1 MKIVV
6 APDSFKGSLS
16 SKEAADAIEL
26 GIIKVIPDADIIKIP
41 IADGG
46 EGTVQA
52 LVEAMGGEIIRTQVI
67 GPLGETIESY
77 YGVLNDRKTAI
88 IEMAN
93 ASGLT
98 LVPPDKK
105 NPMLTT
111 SYGTGQ
117 LIKSALDLGIEQ
129 IVIGL
134 GGSATNDGGVGMAQA
149 LGVRFIDKNGRDIGF
164 GGGQL
169 GEIREIDISG
179 IDERI
184 RKVTIQAACDVDN
197 PLCGPNGASHVYGP
211 QKGADKEMI
220 HILDENLKHLAKIIK
235 RDLGA
240 DIIDL
245 PGAGAAG
252 GLGAGLAAFLNAE
265 LNKGF
270 DIIANI
276 TSLDD
281 YIKDARVV
289 FTGEGQIDKQILSG
303 KAVYGVAKIAKK
315 YGTYVIAI
323 VGGIS
328 DDAYELFDKGI
339 DGMESIIDKPMTVEE
354 ACKMAKLLVERAA
367 ERVMRMLLINIFE
380 KQRL

>member
-1 MKIVV
+1 MRIVI

-16 SKEAADAIEL
+16 SKEVADAIEL
-26 GIIKVIPDADIIKIP
+26 GVRKVLLDVDIVKIP

-46 EGTVQA
+46 EGTVQT
-52 LVEAMGGEIIRTQVI
+52 LVAAMGGEIIKTQVV

-77 YGVLNDRKTAI
+77 FGVLNDKKTAI

-93 ASGLT
+93 ASGLP
-98 LVPPDKK
+98 LVPIEKR
-105 NPMLTT
+105 NPLITN

-117 LIKSALDLGIEQ
+117 LIKAALDMGVDR

-149 LGVRFIDKNGRDIGF
+149 LGVRFFDENGNDIGF
-164 GGGQL
+164 GGGEL
-169 GEIREIDISG
+169 SKISKIDMSG

-184 RKVTIQAACDVDN
+184 RKVRIEAACDVDN
-197 PLCGPNGASHVYGP
+197 PLCGPNGASYIYGP
-211 QKGADKEMI
+211 QKGANKEMI
-220 HILDENLKHLAKIIK
+220 EILDRNLGHLAKVIK

-240 DIIDL
+240 DIMEL

-252 GLGAGLAAFLNAE
+252 GLGAGLVAFLNAE
-265 LNKGF
+265 LKRGI
-270 DIIANI
+270 DIIVNI
-276 TSLDD
+276 TKLDD
-281 YIKDARVV
+281 YIKDACVV

-315 YGTYVIAI
+315 HGAYVVAI
-323 VGGIS
+323 VGSIN

-339 DGMESIIDKPMTVEE
+339 DGIESIIDKPMTMDE
-354 ACKMAKLLVERAA
+354 ACKRAGLLVERAA
-367 ERVMRMLLINIFE
+367 ERVMRLILINI
-380 KQRL
+380 RDA

>member
-1 MKIVV
+1 MRIVI

-16 SKEAADAIEL
+16 SKEVADAIEL
-26 GIIKVIPDADIIKIP
+26 GVRKVLPDVDIVKIP

-46 EGTVQA
+46 EGTVQT
-52 LVEAMGGEIIRTQVI
+52 LVAAMGGEIIKTQVV

-77 YGVLNDRKTAI
+77 FGVLNDKKTAI

-93 ASGLT
+93 ASGLP
-98 LVPPDKK
+98 LVPIEKR
-105 NPMLTT
+105 NPLITN

-117 LIKSALDLGIEQ
+117 LIKAALDMGVDR

-149 LGVRFIDKNGRDIGF
+149 LGVRFFDENGNDIGF
-164 GGGQL
+164 GGGEL
-169 GEIREIDISG
+169 SKISKIDMSG

-184 RKVTIQAACDVDN
+184 RKVRIEAACDVDN
-197 PLCGPNGASHVYGP
+197 PLCGPNGASYIYGP
-211 QKGADKEMI
+211 QKGANKEMI
-220 HILDENLKHLAKIIK
+220 EILDRNLGHLAKVIK

-240 DIIDL
+240 DIMEL

-252 GLGAGLAAFLNAE
+252 GLGAGLVAFLNAE
-265 LNKGF
+265 LKRGI
-270 DIIANI
+270 DIIVNI
-276 TSLDD
+276 TKLDD
-281 YIKDARVV
+281 YIKDACVV

-315 YGTYVIAI
+315 HGAYVVAI
-323 VGGIS
+323 VGSIN

-339 DGMESIIDKPMTVEE
+339 DGIESIIDKPMTMDE
-354 ACKMAKLLVERAA
+354 ACKRAGLLVERAA
-367 ERVMRMLLINIFE
+367 ERVMRLILINI
-380 KQRL
+380 RDA

>member
-1 MKIVV
+1 MRIVI

-16 SKEAADAIEL
+16 SKEAADAMEL
-26 GIIKVIPDADIIKIP
+26 GIRKVISEADIVKIP

-46 EGTVQA
+46 EGTVLT
-52 LVEAMGGEIIRTQVI
+52 LVKTLGGEIIKTKVI

-77 YGVLNDRKTAI
+77 YGVLNDKETAI
-88 IEMAN
+88 IEIAN

-98 LVPPDKK
+98 LVPPEKK

-117 LIKSALDLGIEQ
+117 LIKTALDSGVKK

-149 LGVRFIDKNGRDIGF
+149 LGVKFIDKDGRDVGF

-169 GEIREIDISG
+169 SKIQKIDMSA
-179 IDERI
+179 IDKRI
-184 RKVTIQAACDVDN
+184 EEVTIQAACDVDN
-197 PLCGPNGASHVYGP
+197 PLCGPNGASFIYGP

-220 HILDENLKHLAKIIK
+220 HILDKNLEHLAEIIK
-235 RDLGA
+235 KDLGA
-240 DIIDL
+240 DIINL

-252 GLGAGLAAFLNAE
+252 GLGAGLVAFLNAE
-265 LNKGF
+265 LKKGF

-276 TSLDD
+276 LNLDD
-281 YIKDARVV
+281 YIKGVRVV

-303 KAVYGVAKIAKK
+303 KAVYGVAKTAKK
-315 YGTYVIAI
+315 YGAYVIAI
-323 VGGIS
+323 VGTIN
-328 DDAYELFDKGI
+328 DDAYELFGKGI
-339 DGMESIIDKPMTVEE
+339 DGMESIVDKPMTMEE
-354 ACKMAKLLVERAA
+354 ACKTAKQLVERTA
-367 ERVMRMLLINIFE
+367 ERVMRMLLINI
-380 KQRL
+380 QNRV